1 MNLDIPLFFLFLPQ
15 VTTLSLPSLSPSR
28 TRDFWGPKVLR
39 HSPLRFLAGLRL
51 QILPK
56 RADEAKGIKHPLD
69 VGSFPNP
76 PAHSPSPGWHSSFSL
91 RRKSCP
97 PSSPTFRGG
106 GKGGELDCEKTVFSS
121 FLFTPPHQTGLRL
134 GSCPSLPMQCPLP
147 FLTLPLPPTTKRGL
161 SSPCTLW
168 LFSSRLGI
176 LARRVRGGW
185 LRGQQAW
192 AADSYH
198 FKMRCSPSPPPHP
211 PFSCFRKISLLDLF
225 NLCSVGEG
233 KGGGSGWGRRE
244 ARILH
249 LA

>member
-1 MNLDIPLFFLFLPQ
+1 MAFVFSLSFEDVTLNLDIPLFFLFLPQ

-121 FLFTPPHQTGLRL
+121 FLFTPPPIKLASDWAL
-134 GSCPSLPMQCPLP
+134 APPYPCSAPFPSLLC
-147 FLTLPLPPTTKRGL
+147 
-161 SSPCTLW
+161 
-168 LFSSRLGI
+168 
-176 LARRVRGGW
+176 
-185 LRGQQAW
+185 
-192 AADSYH
+192 
-198 FKMRCSPSPPPHP
+198 PSPPPQRGVSP
-211 PFSCFRKISLLDLF
+211 PLAPCGFSPLDLESW
-225 NLCSVGEG
+225 LEG
-233 KGGGSGWGRRE
+233 
-244 ARILH
+244 
-249 LA
+249 